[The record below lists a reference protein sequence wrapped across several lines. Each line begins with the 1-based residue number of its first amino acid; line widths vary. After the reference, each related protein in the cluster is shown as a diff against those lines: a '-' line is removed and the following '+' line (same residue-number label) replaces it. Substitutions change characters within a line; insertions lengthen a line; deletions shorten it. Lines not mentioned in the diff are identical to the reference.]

1 MIVTN
6 VVSATLALRKNEEEI
21 LKHGEFLFCFCFLPL
36 NIYFLIIYIS
46 IIIITVESTVICFHE
61 TASSNINC
69 GSN

>member
-21 LKHGEFLFCFCFLPL
+21 LKYGELLFSLFL
-36 NIYFLIIYIS
+36 IYIS